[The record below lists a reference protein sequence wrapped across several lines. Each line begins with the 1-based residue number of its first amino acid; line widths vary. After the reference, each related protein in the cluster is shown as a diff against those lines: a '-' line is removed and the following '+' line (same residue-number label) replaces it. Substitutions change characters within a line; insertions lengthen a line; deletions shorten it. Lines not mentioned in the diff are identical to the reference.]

1 MARLALTFLG
11 TFHVTLNH
19 EPLTSFRSANNQG
32 LLAYLALH
40 SDKPVPREV
49 LTALFWPDES
59 ADDAH
64 NNLRQAIY
72 RLRLLLRDAEV
83 AGVPHLLVT
92 RQTVQ
97 FNPRSD
103 HSLDVSRL
111 LRAIE
116 AHDLETAVAAYSGEL
131 LPGFTCNSLGFET
144 WLRIEREQLHRLAI
158 EAMYET
164 TQDHLSAN
172 RLDKAQATARRQLDL
187 EPWREPAHRQL
198 MQACAL
204 AGDRAAAL
212 AQFETCR
219 KMLREELD
227 IEPSFE
233 TIALLDKIKAGRFSR
248 TVTDEIVYPPVRTRH
263 NLPADTTPFIGR
275 EIELADIHRLL
286 VREHFRLVTI
296 VGPGGIGKTRLAQ
309 AVGASLLSH
318 FEDGVYFVDLA
329 PIEQPEGIAPA
340 IAAVLEYQLPDP
352 SRDLK
357 PQLLGSL
364 SRRKMLL
371 ILDNFEQI
379 TGGAAVASEILL
391 TCPSVTLLIT
401 SRERL
406 NLTSES
412 RYELDGLDYPTLL
425 SPDDALNYTAVR
437 LFVDSGQRARPG
449 FGLTDNNVAD
459 VIRICRLVRGMPLGL
474 ILASGWLEILKTAEI
489 AVEIE
494 RGLEFLAADIAD
506 LPKRQRSMRAIFD
519 RSWQALSPEEQAV
532 MARLSIFRGGFTRE
546 AAGNVAGANLRVLL
560 SLVNKSLLQRRAED
574 GRLDMHE
581 LLRQYAAEQ
590 RRRND
595 PDGLVELAHCR
606 EFARLAD
613 ADVRQSTSLPYAT
626 DWLAAER
633 DNIRRAWTY
642 AVDHRLSSE
651 LVMLACGIYVLGMA
665 EGSHPRFM
673 LEHAWQSLQQSGLP
687 DTHPDML
694 RLHMHLLDSMSGFE
708 ALSRVKDLA
717 LDLAPQ
723 VDEYG
728 DLDLR
733 FWLCDILIS
742 VLYRLGD
749 IEALDWAGRAIQIAL
764 EMGDENNITSA
775 RANELMI
782 RVGLDQVDD
791 SALTALE
798 GYLAYFESQSPS
810 NFYIVAS
817 LLQTLASYCLSLHD
831 YERALY
837 YGNRRLNIAK
847 SCQHLHSI
855 GAASTILA
863 KIRLQ
868 MGLPQMAADH
878 LFDDLQ
884 WHLAIG
890 QVWQTLGAIY
900 SVLLEFTSLFGS
912 ETAVPIV
919 SMVYHHPES
928 IPIYREDIATTLPR
942 LKAAMSPEAYAA
954 AWEQGKA
961 MDFDTAV
968 ARMRATLSPDADNC
982 I

>member
-1 MARLALTFLG
+1 MARLDLTFLG

-72 RLRLLLRDAEV
+72 RLRLLLGDAEV
-83 AGVPHLLVT
+83 AGVPCLLVT

-97 FNPRSD
+97 FNPHSD

-131 LPGFTCNSLGFET
+131 LPGFTCNSLEFEN

-212 AQFETCR
+212 TQFETCR

-364 SRRKMLL
+364 SRCKMLL

-412 RYELDGLDYPTLL
+412 RYELDGLDYPTSL

-560 SLVNKSLLQRRAED
+560 SLVNKSLLQRRTED

-694 RLHMHLLDSMSGFE
+694 RLYMHLLGSMSGFE
-708 ALSRVKDLA
+708 ALNRVKDLA

-733 FWLCDILIS
+733 YWLCDILIS
-742 VLYRLGD
+742 VSCRLGD
-749 IEALDWAGRAIQIAL
+749 IDALDWTGRAIQIAL

-847 SCQHLHSI
+847 SCQHLYSI
-855 GAASTILA
+855 GGASTILA
-863 KIRLQ
+863 EIRLQ

-912 ETAVPIV
+912 ETVVPIV

-928 IPIYREDIATTLPR
+928 IPIYREDIAISLPR
-942 LKAAMSPEAYAA
+942 LKAAMGPEAYTA

-968 ARMRATLSPDADNC
+968 ARMRAALSPDADNC